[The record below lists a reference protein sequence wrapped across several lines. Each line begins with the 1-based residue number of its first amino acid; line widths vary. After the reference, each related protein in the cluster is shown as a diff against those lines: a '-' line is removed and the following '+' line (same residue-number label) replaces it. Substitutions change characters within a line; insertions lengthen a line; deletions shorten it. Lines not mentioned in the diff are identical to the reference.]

1 MNHNEYSNQVSEV
14 LRKLGDRMRSKRL
27 QLNITQLECAEK
39 AGVSRRTVQATEA
52 GESIALGKF
61 LAQLEV
67 LQMLPEFEGE
77 ISDVLMSPLELA
89 KRKGKQRKRSSK
101 TRHGNENSETE
112 QW

>member
-1 MNHNEYSNQVSEV
+1 MNHNEYSYQVSDV
-14 LRKLGDRMRSKRL
+14 LKKLGDRVKTKRL
-27 QLNITQLECAEK
+27 QLNITQLECADK
-39 AGVSRRTVQATEA
+39 AGVSRRTVQAIEG
-52 GESIALGKF
+52 GESISLGKF

-67 LQMLPEFEGE
+67 LHMLPEFDRE

-101 TRHGNENSETE
+101 TRQVNDNNEIE